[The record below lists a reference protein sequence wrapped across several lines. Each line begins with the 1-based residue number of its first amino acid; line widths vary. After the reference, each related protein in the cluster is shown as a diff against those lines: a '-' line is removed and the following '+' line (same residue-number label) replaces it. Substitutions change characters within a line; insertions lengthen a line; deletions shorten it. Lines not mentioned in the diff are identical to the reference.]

1 MLQKQVA
8 NNFVLETVAKKVEW
22 PKNKLLI
29 KNPQFLP
36 NPSDTQAILPAH
48 ELVIFTKFHENWIE
62 IVDFL

>member
-48 ELVIFTKFHENWIE
+48 EFGHFHQ
-62 IVDFL
+62 VS